1 MREFEFCP
9 ALRRSSSSEQDED
22 EELLESLPK
31 SLLPGAPPLAPPAQ
45 LPMIKEQEERRP
57 PAFELHVSRLLGH
70 RLEHD
75 GRARGRRRFR
85 LPRQARHAQRLP
97 TTARGATEDGG
108 RGSRGH
114 VGCGMGHEAV
124 GTLEL

>member
-1 MREFEFCP
+1 M
-9 ALRRSSSSEQDED
+9 
-22 EELLESLPK
+22 SLPE
-31 SLLPGAPPLAPPAQ
+31 SQLRGAPPVAPPAPAQ